1 MKRATRLR
9 MRKILLAVSLLVAGA
24 GTGLWYAIKSA
35 GGDVPVWLLGMIS
48 YGWIFVAFLGLNQ
61 VGRVFSRRKPPR

>member
-9 MRKILLAVSLLVAGA
+9 MRKILLFISLLIAGA
-24 GTGLWYAIKSA
+24 GTGLWYTIKSA

-48 YGWIFVAFLGLNQ
+48 YGWIFVAFLALNQ
-61 VGRVFSRRKPPR
+61 MGRTFSRRKTR